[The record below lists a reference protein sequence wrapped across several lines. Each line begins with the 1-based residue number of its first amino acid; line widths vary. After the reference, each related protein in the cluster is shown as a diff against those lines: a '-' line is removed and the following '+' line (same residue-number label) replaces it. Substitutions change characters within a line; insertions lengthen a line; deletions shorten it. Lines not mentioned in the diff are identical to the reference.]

1 MLDYDREADR
11 YDDSRG
17 GEARA
22 DEAARAVERL
32 LPSGAGTVIDVGAG
46 TGIVSTR
53 LRRPGRVVVAV
64 DRSSGMLAR
73 AAGRLG
79 GRAVRG
85 DATRLPLRPGRADAV
100 VSVWLLHLLSDAG
113 PVVAEAA
120 RVLRAGGVLIT
131 TVDKEQS
138 RLVGPSDL
146 ADLAASSRREH
157 GPLAADAWER
167 VTALAAARGL
177 VPAGETTFVGV
188 GQGLSPREL
197 RGLPAGWLRELDLAA
212 LPDQDRRRPDPV
224 YTLVAFRK
232 TTPTASTGR

>member
-64 DRSSGMLAR
+64 DRSSGMLTR

-79 GRAVRG
+79 GRVVRG

-100 VSVWLLHLLSDAG
+100 VSVWLLHLLSDAA

-120 RVLRAGGVLIT
+120 RVLR
-131 TVDKEQS
+131 
-138 RLVGPSDL
+138 
-146 ADLAASSRREH
+146 
-157 GPLAADAWER
+157 
-167 VTALAAARGL
+167 
-177 VPAGETTFVGV
+177 PAG
-188 GQGLSPREL
+188 
-197 RGLPAGWLRELDLAA
+197 
-212 LPDQDRRRPDPV
+212 
-224 YTLVAFRK
+224 Y
-232 TTPTASTGR
+232 